1 MAQIRDKKGFVTGC
15 CPVGKDIKVRRTRAA
30 GFDVNV
36 QRIYFA
42 GNTSLKKKKRLELG
56 TQGIFYLMHQL

>member
-42 GNTSLKKKKRLELG
+42 GNTSLKKKNALS
-56 TQGIFYLMHQL
+56 